1 MIATV
6 MAEEKAVSDVHVT
19 DYSFWMIATVMA
31 EEKAV
36 SDVHV
41 MIATVIA
48 EEKAV
53 SDVHVTDYLFLMTT
67 AGILLQQ
74 SWKRIYLFW
83 KFV

>member
-6 MAEEKAVSDVHVT
+6 M
-19 DYSFWMIATVMA
+19 
-31 EEKAV
+31 
-36 SDVHV
+36 
-41 MIATVIA
+41 A

>member
-6 MAEEKAVSDVHVT
+6 MAEV
-19 DYSFWMIATVMA
+19 
-31 EEKAV
+31 
-36 SDVHV
+36 
-41 MIATVIA
+41 
-48 EEKAV
+48 KAV

-67 AGILLQQ
+67 TGTLLQQ

>member
-1 MIATV
+1 

-19 DYSFWMIATVMA
+19 DYSFWMIATVM
-31 EEKAV
+31 
-36 SDVHV
+36 
-41 MIATVIA
+41 A